1 MIPAPKPDN
10 AVSERERV
18 MAGHVATC
26 QFCRKRTSGRWV
38 VYRGGRVIGP
48 KAHRD
53 STGRRCMGVEI
64 PALIEPID
72 SIRAR

>member
-1 MIPAPKPDN
+1 MRIPPIPD
-10 AVSERERV
+10 AVSLREKLMVGR
-18 MAGHVATC
+18 VATC

-38 VYRGGRVIGP
+38 KYRGGRVIGP

-53 STGRRCMGVEI
+53 STGRRCMGVEM

-72 SIRAR
+72 SIRQR